1 MESKSNKIVGAA
13 GPGVGDTKKNQNSKM
28 SLNVNDFGRKSDK
41 LGFTVK
47 SEVTSGKGKTC
58 PFI

>member
-1 MESKSNKIVGAA
+1 MVILRKIKT
-13 GPGVGDTKKNQNSKM
+13 GPLF
-28 SLNVNDFGRKSDK
+28 LNVNDFGRKSDK